1 MCCLHLKKLN
11 FKQLQGFTLIEVLVA
26 MAILAVALAAANRA
40 SSLAINHSVEIKHR
54 ILADLVAQNR
64 LNLHLAQD
72 DWGAGTFNGL
82 ANQAGLNFAWQE
94 QITST
99 PNPAFMKIVVT
110 VVDPNDTKH
119 QLRRLV
125 GFLINPAFQYA
136 KLN

>member
-1 MCCLHLKKLN
+1 MSYLTHKK
-11 FKQLQGFTLIEVLVA
+11 FRGFTLIEVLVA

-40 SSLAINHSVEIKHR
+40 SSLAINHSLEIKQR
-54 ILADLVAQNR
+54 ILADIVAKNR
-64 LNLHLAQD
+64 LNLHLAKD
-72 DWGAGTFNGL
+72 NWGAGEFSGV
-82 ANQAGLNFAWQE
+82 ANQGGLNFFWKE

-110 VVDPNDTKH
+110 VAEPSNQKH

-136 KLN
+136 KFN

>member
-1 MCCLHLKKLN
+1 MFYLNLKKTT
-11 FKQLQGFTLIEVLVA
+11 GFTLIEVLVA
-26 MAILAVALAAANRA
+26 MAILAVALAAANRG
-40 SSLAINHSVEIKHR
+40 SSLAINHSVEIKQR

-72 DWGAGTFNGL
+72 DWGVGSFNGS
-82 ANQAGLNFAWQE
+82 ASQGGVNFIWNE

-110 VVDPNDTKH
+110 VADPNDSKH

>member
-1 MCCLHLKKLN
+1 MFYLNLKRTR
-11 FKQLQGFTLIEVLVA
+11 GFTLIEVLVA
-26 MAILAVALAAANRA
+26 MAILAVALAAANRG
-40 SSLAINHSVEIKHR
+40 SSLAINHSVEIKQR

-72 DWGAGTFNGL
+72 DWGVGSFNGS
-82 ANQAGLNFAWQE
+82 ASQGGVNFIWNE

-110 VVDPNDTKH
+110 VADPNDSKH